1 MFNLYKSGGDF
12 INPKLV
18 IGIIIVV
25 VILLGG
31 TLIYSWDS
39 SSSSSGNTVSITDVA
54 GRTVQVPAQ
63 VNKVVGTGCSG
74 REIVYLNA
82 SDKMVGIEQ
91 VETNSTGIGTTL
103 PYIMAHPELMSLP
116 IVGDG
121 SKNIINYEEIA
132 KLKPDVVFARS
143 AEDADSIQNKTGIPA
158 VVVYTGAVG
167 TSQQMDTYEKS
178 LRVMGKVL
186 GKEDRAEE
194 LISYI
199 SSTQEDLANRTK
211 NISNSSKITTYVGG
225 QAYRGAHG
233 ITSTNPY
240 YPPFV
245 MLNASNVASA
255 ASSMANATSNAV
267 QIDPEQLI
275 SWNPDFIFIE
285 EASLASVTN
294 DTSKNPEYNH
304 IKAIKDGNVYGIL
317 SYCAYSYNKDEM
329 FANAYYIGKVLY
341 PEQFKDVDPDEKA
354 AEIFTEFD
362 IGNGTSIYD
371 GLKATYG
378 GFKQLNL

>member
-1 MFNLYKSGGDF
+1 
-12 INPKLV
+12 
-18 IGIIIVV
+18 
-25 VILLGG
+25 
-31 TLIYSWDS
+31 LIYAFGSGS
-39 SSSSSGNTVSITDVA
+39 ASSGNGGTVSITDVA

-91 VETNSTGIGTTL
+91 VETNFTGIGSTL
-103 PYIMAHPELMSLP
+103 PYIMAHPELMNLP
-116 IVGDG
+116 VVGDG
-121 SKNIINYEEIA
+121 SKNIINYEEIT

-143 AEDADSIQNKTGIPA
+143 ADDADLIQNKTGIPA

-167 TSQQMDTYEKS
+167 TSDQMDTYKKS

-186 GKEDRAEE
+186 GKEDRAEK

-199 SSTQEDLANRTK
+199 DSTQKDLANRTK
-211 NISNSSKITTYVGG
+211 NISSSSKLTAYVGG

-255 ASSMANATSNAV
+255 ASNMANATSNAV

-275 SWNPDFIFIE
+275 SWNPNFIFIE

-294 DTSKNPEYNH
+294 DTSKNPEYNNL
-304 IKAIKDGNVYGIL
+304 KAIKDGNVYGIL

-341 PEQFKDVDPDEKA
+341 PEQFKDVDPEEKA
-354 AEIFTEFD
+354 GEIFTNFD
-362 IGNGTSIYD
+362 IGNGASIYSS
-371 GLKATYG
+371 LKEKYG

>member
-1 MFNLYKSGGDF
+1 MEELFLS
-12 INPKLV
+12 
-18 IGIIIVV
+18 
-25 VILLGG
+25 
-31 TLIYSWDS
+31 
-39 SSSSSGNTVSITDVA
+39 DVA

-63 VNKVVGTGCSG
+63 VNKVVGTGCSN

-82 SDKMVGIEQ
+82 SDKLVGIEQ
-91 VETNSTGIGTTL
+91 VESNATGMGTAL
-103 PYIMAHPELMSLP
+103 PYMMAHPELKDLP
-116 IVGDG
+116 VVGDA

-132 KLKPDVVFARS
+132 QLNPDVVFVRS
-143 AEDADSIQNKTGIPA
+143 VEDADIVQNKTGIPA

-186 GKEDRAEE
+186 GKEDKAEE

-199 SSTQEDLANRTK
+199 KSTQEDLTNRTK
-211 NISNSSKITTYVGG
+211 NISNSSKATVYVGG

-245 MLNASNVASA
+245 MLNASNVAS
-255 ASSMANATSNAV
+255 SVSNMANATSNAI

-275 SWNPDFIFIE
+275 SWNPDFIFVE
-285 EASLASVTN
+285 EGSLGAVTN
-294 DTSKNPEYNH
+294 DTSNNQEYNDL
-304 IKAIKDGNVYGIL
+304 KAIKNGDVYGVL
-317 SYCAYSYNKDEM
+317 TYCAYSYNKDEM

-341 PEQFKDVDPDEKA
+341 PEQFKDVDPEKKA

-362 IGNGTSIYD
+362 CGNGTSIYG
-371 GLKATYG
+371 GLEAKYG
-378 GFKQLNL
+378 GFKKLSL